1 MFTKYKRGRL
11 NDTPLRSVTDFALC
25 VCSCVDLVAGE
36 SVGTPLWGIR
46 LCRLAVRQT
55 SPRRHFPQKACTCI
69 VSNLSRL
76 PTQSAPD
83 SAKLVPDGTVSA
95 VAEDEED
102 ISDEEKL
109 NRIFLKF
116 DVDKDGILNKQE
128 ASAYSVAKEGEG
140 LDDDTWAQIC
150 EVLEVDPETGMSLAD
165 FQKMYELT
173 AGEGNVIGLDY
184 LKLCV
189 VS

>member
-1 MFTKYKRGRL
+1 
-11 NDTPLRSVTDFALC
+11 
-25 VCSCVDLVAGE
+25 
-36 SVGTPLWGIR
+36 
-46 LCRLAVRQT
+46 
-55 SPRRHFPQKACTCI
+55 
-69 VSNLSRL
+69 L